1 MLVQIYLQALAFA
14 PAPAAKPQLLSPAVY
29 EGRFNVPE
37 MSTTPGFEKP
47 GWFKM
52 FYDSSKDG
60 WHQRL
65 YKTESAYRNDQPYYF
80 QVIYGSSFYSVKYGN
95 CTAKCAGGANGMN
108 PWGLNFMAKFTNI
121 GTYEYVYGEPDVAY
135 RVKQWVGSFPGYG
148 KNDTGWSLAIFCD
161 ADAAGSTCKPRRMVY
176 IDQPQWYTEIKDFT
190 KVTLG
195 EDFTKVTVGGKSP
208 WAVPAECSEK
218 EPPAC

>member
-1 MLVQIYLQALAFA
+1 MVRAEDGERGGRGVGLHCRRDTQGESRVEIRPLLSDVRVTLRRC
-14 PAPAAKPQLLSPAVY
+14 AAK
-29 EGRFNVPE
+29 
-37 MSTTPGFEKP
+37 
-47 GWFKM
+47 
-52 FYDSSKDG
+52 
-60 WHQRL
+60 
-65 YKTESAYRNDQPYYF
+65 
-80 QVIYGSSFYSVKYGN
+80 
-95 CTAKCAGGANGMN
+95 CTGANGMN
-108 PWGLNFMAKFTNI
+108 PCGLNFMANFTNI
-121 GTYEYVYGEPDVAY
+121 GTYEYKYGEPDVPAYPRAY

>member
-65 YKTESAYRNDQPYYF
+65 
-80 QVIYGSSFYSVKYGN
+80 
-95 CTAKCAGGANGMN
+95 
-108 PWGLNFMAKFTNI
+108 
-121 GTYEYVYGEPDVAY
+121 
-135 RVKQWVGSFPGYG
+135 
-148 KNDTGWSLAIFCD
+148 CD
-161 ADAAGSTCKPRRMVY
+161 
-176 IDQPQWYTEIKDFT
+176 
-190 KVTLG
+190 
-195 EDFTKVTVGGKSP
+195 
-208 WAVPAECSEK
+208 
-218 EPPAC
+218 